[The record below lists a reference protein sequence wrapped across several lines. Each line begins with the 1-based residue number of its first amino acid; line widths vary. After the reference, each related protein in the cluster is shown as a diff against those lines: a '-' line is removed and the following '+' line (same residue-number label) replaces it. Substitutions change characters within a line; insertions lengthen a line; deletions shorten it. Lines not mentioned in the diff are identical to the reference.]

1 MSAVADVLDALMTML
16 SWLEKPPYGAHMIG
30 GSEKNPY
37 SVFSQWYVS
46 LGIELATNAQRDAF
60 AENPVETIQK
70 CCLKLADYSD
80 TLIRDLEDPLILQ
93 PASLDI
99 VTAKRSPGE
108 EDFGLVID
116 PVHHGLHVIGDVR
129 FGSLAYKCGRIRPGD
144 EIVQTNYQTVVGWS
158 TKKLLETINFHE
170 NNQASDELILT
181 LKKMPKNLAGCGRIY
196 VQPMAI
202 PIKNQQVFSEQ
213 KSRQTEA
220 STESEAATLRMSMET
235 SPSLCQNELYVAP
248 DISFTQPK
256 RNSLPEVKSRV
267 SAGPILQHLEPDDL
281 NPDDDTDYLDDI
293 DDEVYL
299 PTTSSTKDISPTQSV
314 RSLLLRPRSTPI
326 RRATISA
333 GSPSK
338 HQPYINVSEVNKMK
352 NLKNCDALLFVI
364 RQRLVSSF
372 SSKTIFAI
380 PFRFFLKASH
390 VCFQQKLESTLS

>member
-352 NLKNCDALLFVI
+352 NRKNCDASTI
-364 RQRLVSSF
+364 R
-372 SSKTIFAI
+372 
-380 PFRFFLKASH
+380 
-390 VCFQQKLESTLS
+390 C